1 MWGQLPYIADLE
13 KAGIPTVLID
23 LTDQHEM
30 VKQEALVNGMPNVR
44 FIPASRTLA
53 GPEDVQNWIRPML
66 EELTRPLTEKEKE
79 SGIYNPS
86 HPRVLFEGTLDDA
99 VEFYSQ
105 TRHVPSPLNAPVSI
119 YTDGLPV
126 VIPTE
131 ERVERMLK
139 GTSHKPEEVITYQ
152 SERGRRMF
160 VHHKGD
166 VVRFQPMKWAATVEQ
181 VAVNAVMAGCKPEY
195 FPVVLAIA
203 ESGVQTGTTVFNSQW
218 CVVSGPVVK
227 EIGMN
232 ASVGMFGPG
241 NPANST
247 IGRAYQLMAVNL
259 GGAITGINRMSS
271 LGSPMNRGGMCIA
284 EDADGL
290 PPGWLGLNEE
300 RGFRKDQSVVMVMG
314 TEGGLDGAQFS
325 PGGYRAFQ
333 KSGHGGI
340 ARRLGVKGKSGP
352 HNFLDFILPGI
363 WAGGREGS
371 RTFVIVHEM
380 AQHLY
385 ELGFKSKGEVYD
397 YIWKKG
403 LEPLGEYRKRSW
415 VDLHTNGWTGTDRQ
429 SGKPWKELPDD
440 YMISVAGDQ
449 PDENCIIVCGADEEV
464 CMQITGGPRAYA
476 SSGLYSID
484 AWR

>member
-1 MWGQLPYIADLE
+1 MPYIADLE

-23 LTDQHEM
+23 FSDQHEM

-44 FIPASRTLA
+44 FLPASRTLP
-53 GPEDVQNWIRPML
+53 GPADVQSWIEPML
-66 EELTRPLTEKEKE
+66 KELTRPLTDKEKE
-79 SGIYNPS
+79 SGFYNPQK
-86 HPRVLFEGTLDDA
+86 PRILFEGTLDDA
-99 VEFYSQ
+99 VEFYNQ
-105 TRHVPSPLNAPVSI
+105 TRFVPAPLNAPISV
-119 YTDGLPV
+119 YTDGLPI

-131 ERVERMLK
+131 ERVTKMLK
-139 GTSHKPEEVITYQ
+139 GTSHKPDEVITYQ
-152 SERGRRMF
+152 SDRGRRMF
-160 VHHKGD
+160 SVKKGD

-195 FPVVLAIA
+195 FPIVLAIA
-203 ESGVQTGTTVFNSQW
+203 ESGVQTGTTVYNNQW
-218 CVVSGPVVK
+218 CVVSGPIVK

-232 ASVGMFGPG
+232 AGVGMFGPG

-247 IGRAYQLMAVNL
+247 IGRSYQLMAINL

-300 RGFRKDQSVVMVMG
+300 RGFHKDQSVVMVMG
-314 TEGGLDGAQFS
+314 TEGGMDAAQFS

-333 KSGHGGI
+333 KSGHGGM
-340 ARRLGVKGKSGP
+340 ARRLGVKGKPGP
-352 HNFLDFILPGI
+352 HNFFDVILPGI

-371 RTFVIVHEM
+371 RTFIIVHEI

-385 ELGFKSKGEVYD
+385 ELGFKSKAEVYE

-403 LEPLGEYRKRSW
+403 LEPLSEYRKRSW
-415 VDLHTNGWTGTDRQ
+415 VDLMTNGWTGIDRQ
-429 SGKPWKELPDD
+429 SGRPWKELPDE
-440 YMISVAGDQ
+440 YMISVAGDK
-449 PDENCIIVCGADEEV
+449 PEENCIIVCGADEEV
-464 CMQITGGPRAYA
+464 CMQITGGPPSYS

-484 AWR
+484 AWK